1 MKEQRIKFFEE
12 KRSMLLASK
21 WFGIGPGGVFDF
33 ESFVEFRHRQNLCE
47 RYTGLFQ
54 KPYLTLLQMILHSL
68 SIDEVFVLETIG
80 HALKETLQSGERELG
95 FNPSSF

>member
-1 MKEQRIKFFEE
+1 
-12 KRSMLLASK
+12 MLLASK

-80 HALKETLQSGERELG
+80 HASKETLQSGESELG